1 MVSVVKRKVKGKIYY
16 YLRHNIRKGKRQ
28 SDMFLGTKIPENVDE
43 LKREFMSN
51 FYEEDWLPKLE
62 KIQQNYKKERKKIPP
77 SVIEKELKA
86 FAIEFTYNTQKIE
99 GSTLTLK
106 ETCDLLEEGRTP
118 KNKPLHDSKETELH
132 QKLFLDIIK
141 KKKEDLT
148 LATVCKWHKILFE
161 QTKRDIAGKIRNYK
175 VGIGRSKFSPPPP
188 QVVQIM
194 LKGFFEWYKK
204 NETILNPVELSALAH
219 LKFVTIHPF
228 GDGNGR
234 ISRLMMNYVLSKFG
248 YPMLIVKYSKDRTTY
263 YNALERAQ
271 VSGNDMIFVEWF
283 MKRYLKVYSGYW

>member
-16 YLRHNIRKGKRQ
+16 YLRHNIRKGKKQ
-28 SDMFLGTKIPENVDE
+28 SDIFLGTKIPENVDE
-43 LKREFMSN
+43 LKREFISK

-106 ETCDLLEEGRTP
+106 ETHDLLEEGRTP
-118 KNKPLHDSKETELH
+118 KSKPLHDSKEAELH

-161 QTKRDIAGKIRNYK
+161 QTKRDIAGKIRNYN
-175 VGIGRSKFSPPPP
+175 VGIGRSKFTPPRP
-188 QVVQIM
+188 QVVQLL

-204 NETILNPVELSALAH
+204 NETILNPVELAALAH

-234 ISRLMMNYVLSKFG
+234 ISRLMTNYVLSKFG
-248 YPMLIVKYSKDRTTY
+248 YPMLIVKYSKDKTTY

-271 VSGNDMIFVEWF
+271 VSDNDMIFVEWF
-283 MKRYLKVYSGYW
+283 MKRYLKVNSG

>member
-1 MVSVVKRKVKGKIYY
+1 MRKFNKI
-16 YLRHNIRKGKRQ
+16 
-28 SDMFLGTKIPENVDE
+28 T
-43 LKREFMSN
+43 
-51 FYEEDWLPKLE
+51 
-62 KIQQNYKKERKKIPP
+62 
-77 SVIEKELKA
+77 
-86 FAIEFTYNTQKIE
+86 
-99 GSTLTLK
+99 
-106 ETCDLLEEGRTP
+106 
-118 KNKPLHDSKETELH
+118 
-132 QKLFLDIIK
+132 

-161 QTKRDIAGKIRNYK
+161 QTKRDIAGKIRNYN
-175 VGIGRSKFSPPPP
+175 VGIGRSKFTPPRP
-188 QVVQIM
+188 QVVQLL

-204 NETILNPVELSALAH
+204 NETILNPVELAALAH

-234 ISRLMMNYVLSKFG
+234 ISRLMTNYVLSKFG

-283 MKRYLKVYSGYW
+283 MKRYLKVHSG